1 MTLLGYNVT
10 ILAYGQTSSGK
21 TFTMG
26 TSDNESIEPE
36 DEGIIPRGFVNFIFF
51 DEFRSIYDVKKFHLL
66 KFIMKI

>member
-21 TFTMG
+21 TFMMG

-51 DEFRSIYDVKKFHLL
+51 DEFHSI
-66 KFIMKI
+66 